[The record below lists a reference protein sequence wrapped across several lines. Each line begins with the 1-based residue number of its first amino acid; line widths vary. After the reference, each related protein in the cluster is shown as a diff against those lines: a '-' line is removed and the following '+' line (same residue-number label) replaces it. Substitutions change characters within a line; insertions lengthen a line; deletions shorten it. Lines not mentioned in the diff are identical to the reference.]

1 MEYVMLPVPEE
12 IAGEVLAYLRWKG
25 DAPAQAP
32 AERPRPQRSVS
43 HARAR
48 AARSEA
54 QGTIARLLADG
65 ADRAG
70 TTILALVATATLS
83 GREVTVE
90 QAAELL
96 GVSERETVG
105 LVYEMN
111 QLMSPTIGT
120 FTMLIKPPD
129 GERAPRMEWN
139 RQTIVMTAAVA
150 QAMLD
155 AVGELVED

>member
-1 MEYVMLPVPEE
+1 MLPVPEE

-54 QGTIARLLADG
+54 HGTIARLLADG

-96 GVSERETVG
+96 GVSEREIVG

-111 QLMSPTIGT
+111 QLMSPAIGT
-120 FTMLIKPPD
+120 FTMLIKPPE
-129 GERAPRMEWN
+129 GERAPQMEWN
-139 RQTIVMTAAVA
+139 RQAIVMTAAVA

-155 AVGELVED
+155 AVGEIGDD